1 MTMDNLNSSGNLF
14 DLTGKVAVISGAAQ
28 GLGKAA
34 SLAVA
39 QAGAN
44 VVLVDRN
51 ISGLETTADLI
62 RKIGRKA
69 LVSVTNVSDPDAIA
83 ELFKKVDLEFGRI
96 DFLGNIAGDGHL
108 AKPEQLMIADLHS
121 VLQNLVVGR
130 FAMCQQAG
138 LRMLAQ
144 GRGSIMNIGSLASS
158 TALGRGHIAYSM
170 AMGAVV
176 QMTRE
181 LSTEWSHRGVRVN
194 CVTPAQIVNPGLTAR
209 MSED

>member
-1 MTMDNLNSSGNLF
+1 MTMDNPTFSGNLF

-62 RKIGRKA
+62 RKTGRKA

-83 ELFKKVDLEFGRI
+83 ELFKQIDLEFGRV
-96 DFLGNIAGDGHL
+96 DFLGN
-108 AKPEQLMIADLHS
+108 
-121 VLQNLVVGR
+121 
-130 FAMCQQAG
+130 
-138 LRMLAQ
+138 
-144 GRGSIMNIGSLASS
+144 
-158 TALGRGHIAYSM
+158 
-170 AMGAVV
+170 
-176 QMTRE
+176 
-181 LSTEWSHRGVRVN
+181 
-194 CVTPAQIVNPGLTAR
+194 
-209 MSED
+209 

>member
-51 ISGLETTADLI
+51 IAGLEVTADLI
-62 RKIGRKA
+62 RKMGRKA

-96 DFLGNIAGDGHL
+96 YFLGNIAGDGHL
-108 AKPEQLMIADLHS
+108 AKPEQLTIADLHS

>member
-1 MTMDNLNSSGNLF
+1 MTMDNPTSSGNLF

-51 ISGLETTADLI
+51 ILGLEATADLI
-62 RKIGRKA
+62 RKMGHKA

-83 ELFKKVDLEFGRI
+83 ELFKQIDLEFGRV

-108 AKPEQLMIADLHS
+108 AKPEELTIADLHS

-130 FAMCQQAG
+130 FA
-138 LRMLAQ
+138 
-144 GRGSIMNIGSLASS
+144 
-158 TALGRGHIAYSM
+158 
-170 AMGAVV
+170 
-176 QMTRE
+176 
-181 LSTEWSHRGVRVN
+181 
-194 CVTPAQIVNPGLTAR
+194 
-209 MSED
+209 